1 MKRALVAVAVA
12 GVLVAGASSPA
23 PAATKLERQVAALQR
38 QVTSLRKQVTTLK
51 RQVTVTSTCPNV
63 QTLPAVCELALEA
76 AVVAYCDAAI
86 TADAFQNTW
95 TVINQ
100 VNGSPIFAAPVSL
113 SDQNLCQGALSVPRQ
128 PTLVP
133 PTIAPFQAMLGRLAG
148 RPAPMLAPPP
158 VFRPF
163 WLWGT

>member
-12 GVLVAGASSPA
+12 GVLVAGASPA

-38 QVTSLRKQVTTLK
+38 QVTSLRKQVTTLR
-51 RQVTVTSTCPNV
+51 RQVTTTSTCPSTAT
-63 QTLPAVCELALEA
+63 TLPPVCELALEA

-95 TVINQ
+95 AVINQ
-100 VNGSPIFAAPVSL
+100 IAPSPIFAAPVTL
-113 SDQNLCQGALSVPRQ
+113 SDGNLCQALGVLRQ

-133 PTIAPFQAMLGRLAG
+133 PTVSPFQQMLGRLSS
-148 RPAPMLAPPP
+148 RPVSPL
-158 VFRPF
+158 FIRPF
-163 WLWGT
+163 WLWSA